1 MKYLFWDV
9 DGTLLLTGG
18 AGVNAM
24 LDVIKDYYF
33 LKDFKFQKSL
43 AGRTDSEIIREAVM
57 EVKGRFRPAEAA
69 SLLIRY
75 HMKLPQYLPKYEG
88 HVLKNVEKTLA
99 FFAEQ
104 KDTYTNCLL
113 TGNTKTAAK
122 YKLDYYNLAHFFD
135 FDKSVF
141 GEISEDR
148 TELAKVAWQRLY
160 AQNSDITPE
169 NFIFIGDT
177 PSDVQC
183 ANAID
188 AKSIVVLAGSHY
200 KAEDFSEV
208 KPWKII
214 PELPD
219 DPAELQSMF
228 EK

>member
-1 MKYLFWDV
+1 MKYLFWDI

-57 EVKGRFRPAEAA
+57 EVKGKFRPAEAA

-75 HMKLPQYLPKYEG
+75 HMKLPQYLSKYEG
-88 HVLKNVEKTLA
+88 YVLKNVEKNLA

-104 KDTYTNCLL
+104 KDKYTNCLL

-122 YKLDYYNLAHFFD
+122 YKLEYYNLAHFFD

-148 TELAKVAWQRLY
+148 TELARVAWQRLY
-160 AQNSDITPE
+160 VHNPDITPE
-169 NFIFIGDT
+169 NFVFIGDT

-188 AKSIVVLAGSHY
+188 AKAIVVLAGSHY
-200 KAEDFSEV
+200 KTEDFAEV
-208 KPWKII
+208 NPWKII
-214 PELPD
+214 SELPD
-219 DPAELQSMF
+219 DPAELQAMF